1 MMRAASLVLVWA
13 LASCAPPPAS
23 EVIAVGA
30 PLPDLRFEGVDA
42 EGVSRT
48 LALGD
53 WAGEGLLLI
62 VVNGGAWCGTC
73 LHPAELR
80 SHRVARLELVVGD
93 RDNAP
98 ADREAAREW
107 QRLRALEVPV
117 GADPQYRLGA
127 LVSGPRAALPLMVL
141 VDRRTLAP
149 VDALSNPS
157 PASLENAVER
167 ALAELEERTAAPAES
182 DRLIDGLF
190 YENEWALLRTIT
202 VPGPPPLDPTNR
214 MADSPIAAALGRDLF
229 FDAGLSGSGEL
240 SCASCHRP
248 DEAFSDGRPLAIGAG
263 RGTRRSPSIAL
274 ASHAR
279 WLFWDGRADSLWA
292 QALGPIENPDELAS
306 SRTAAARHVLGAYRA
321 RYEAVFGAAPDIG
334 AWPMEGTIGDP
345 RFDALDDATQ
355 DTITE
360 VFVNIGK
367 ALEAFERTLRVE
379 GNALDAYLAG
389 DADALDAEA
398 RYGLELFVRSGC
410 MQCHWGPLLTDDAFH
425 VVGMPGPPDDT
436 GRLAGARA
444 WAASDFR
451 GDGRFSDAPS
461 TREVRL
467 SEHTLG
473 CSVPLPSRH
482 LRARDSGVSCTD
494 GMSHAA

>member
-263 RGTRRSPSIAL
+263 RGSRRSPSIAL

-473 CSVPLPSRH
+473 QFRTPA
-482 LRARDSGVSCTD
+482 LRGALCANVG
-494 GMSHAA
+494 